1 MLEHD
6 ITSMEAVDNVQLH
19 EPMQEAITEVIYHCH
34 ICMEAFVCED
44 IFRIHM
50 DNHTAERPFECKI
63 CGVRFI
69 DETHLRKHTDLK
81 HAKGDEYEACSV
93 CGKLFHDK
101 INLRS
106 HMAVHSEDRPFSCGL
121 CGRSFKRKG
130 ELESHIIIH
139 TGMKPHKCN
148 LCNKAFTQKYSLKM
162 HMRIHT
168 GEKPFKCSICGK
180 EFNRSSTVTL
190 HMRQHTGEKPYN
202 CSECGENF
210 KLLRDLKNHLAKVHG
225 KSGKPQFRSIP
236 MKRGRKHG
244 SKAKDLSK
252 MKGKYE
258 CAICKE
264 EFDHVSVFNDHIQT
278 HDVDSCYLCGQE
290 LKSKGEKRR
299 HVTRPIKLKESECFT
314 CGVKFSKLEDFKL
327 HMNGHTELCRL
338 EECLRNAENLHLSS
352 KTSQKSNQSLKPGD
366 GDTEDEEGN
375 LAEFSDIG
383 EEGHADGADM
393 PSPQKPKMRIMPE
406 ESGSP
411 EMCSVAVKQEQ
422 FSGDEEPDTTIL
434 ELVAGVEGFEVKAQ
448 SLNSSAVKSQTN
460 SKKSISLMDSFES
473 PCTGTT
479 SDVDQKPKLRRQS
492 PYKIARVSPPRT
504 RGSLKVHFKETP
516 KIGENKETGS
526 VSGKNVTVTEPSS
539 KDGEDS
545 DDCDLAETY
554 SIYVKNI
561 LRLQPVD
568 KQMAL
573 IKCINTT
580 IDKQQ

>member
-1 MLEHD
+1 MLEHH
-6 ITSMEAVDNVQLH
+6 ITNMEAVENVHLH
-19 EPMQEAITEVIYHCH
+19 EPIQEAITEVIYHCH

-50 DNHTAERPFECKI
+50 DNHTAERPFECKA

-69 DETHLRKHTDLK
+69 DEAHLNKHTDLK
-81 HAKGDEYEACSV
+81 HAKEDEYEACSV

-106 HMAVHSEDRPFSCGL
+106 HMAVHSENRPFSCGL

-202 CSECGENF
+202 CTECNENF

-225 KSGKPQFRSIP
+225 KVGKPRFRSVPRTVP
-236 MKRGRKHG
+236 MKRGRKLG
-244 SKAKDLSK
+244 SKGKDGVK
-252 MKGKYE
+252 AKGKFE

-264 EFDHVSVFNDHIQT
+264 EFDYVTVFNDHIKT

-290 LKSKGEKRR
+290 LKSRAEKRR
-299 HVTRPIKLKESECFT
+299 HVTRPIELNESECFT
-314 CGVKFSKLEDFKL
+314 CGVKFNKLEDFKH

-338 EECLRNAENLHLSS
+338 EECLRNAENLHVST
-352 KTSQKSNQSLKPGD
+352 KTSQRTNQSLKPSD
-366 GDTEDEEGN
+366 GDTEDEDGN
-375 LAEFSDIG
+375 LAEFSDMGEDSNGNIP
-383 EEGHADGADM
+383 EEGE
-393 PSPQKPKMRIMPE
+393 SP
-406 ESGSP
+406 G
-411 EMCSVAVKQEQ
+411 MCSFAVKQEQ
-422 FSGDEEPDTTIL
+422 LSGDDEPETTIL
-434 ELVAGVEGFEVKAQ
+434 ELVAGVEGFEVKTQ
-448 SLNSSAVKSQTN
+448 TLDSSVISSQIDL
-460 SKKSISLMDSFES
+460 KKSVSMLDSFES
-473 PCTGTT
+473 SCMVTA
-479 SDVDQKPKLRRQS
+479 SDIDQKPKVRRQS
-492 PYKIARVSPPRT
+492 PYKVARVSPPRT
-504 RGSLKVHFKETP
+504 RASLKAHFEETS
-516 KIGENKETGS
+516 KIHENENVS
-526 VSGKNVTVTEPSS
+526 VNNKTVIISEASH
-539 KDGEDS
+539 KDGEES
-545 DDCDLAETY
+545 DDSDLAETY
-554 SIYVKNI
+554 SIYVRNI

-580 IDKQQ
+580 IGQFIND